1 MKESR
6 VKAFFDFFKSVTML
20 DMKTNHEF
28 VMQYQQ
34 YLADFSGYSSNTIN
48 SYGFDLAKLE
58 AYCKRNKISFKDF
71 AFEDA
76 RKFISELMATRLLKV
91 SSLNRALST
100 YRSFFHHLEIER
112 QIENNPFS
120 RIEGYKKQRRL
131 PSVLSKEEIDL
142 ILNQEYSGYQQT
154 LEILIFNFLYSTGC
168 RLTEMIMVDL
178 KDLEF
183 EKGRI
188 LVTGKGSKERFVF
201 LDDRCKKVMASY
213 FEIKKIRFSEQV
225 NYEKNALFLNK
236 NGKRLSQANVHSIFV
251 KYKKKLAITKAFT
264 PHVFRHSFATHLL
277 DNDSGI
283 RVVQE
288 LLGHS
293 SISTTQIYTHV
304 SSERTKRVYENCHP
318 HGRKKKDDI

>member
-1 MKESR
+1 MR
-6 VKAFFDFFKSVTML
+6 VKWFFEFMKSVTMYS
-20 DMKTNHEF
+20 MKTNHEF
-28 VMQYQQ
+28 VLQYQQ
-34 YLADFSGYSSNTIN
+34 YLADFSGYSINTIN

-58 AYCKRNKISFKDF
+58 AYCKRNEIAFTDF
-71 AFEDA
+71 VFEDA
-76 RKFISELMATRLLKV
+76 RKFVSELMATRQLKV

-112 QIENNPFS
+112 QVETNPFS

-131 PSVLSKEEIDL
+131 PSVLSKEEID
-142 ILNQEYSGYQQT
+142 IVLNQEYCGYQQT

-188 LVTGKGSKERFVF
+188 LVNGKGSKQRFVF
-201 LDDRCKKVMASY
+201 LDDRCKKIMLDY
-213 FEIKKIRFSEQV
+213 FEIKKIRFSER
-225 NYEKNALFLNK
+225 NDFEKNALFLNK
-236 NGKRLSQANVHSIFV
+236 SGKRLSQANVHSIFV

-304 SSERTKRVYENCHP
+304 SSERTKRVYEKCHP
-318 HGRKKKDDI
+318 HGRKKKDDF

>member
-1 MKESR
+1 MKDLA
-6 VKAFFDFFKSVTML
+6 VKGFFDFLKSVTIL
-20 DMKTNHEF
+20 SMKTNHEF

-34 YLADFSGYSSNTIN
+34 YLADFSGYSINTIN

-58 AYCKRNKISFKDF
+58 AYCKRNELSFKDF
-71 AFEDA
+71 VFEDA
-76 RKFISELMATRLLKV
+76 RKFVSELMASRLLKV

-112 QIENNPFS
+112 QIETNPFS

-131 PSVLSKEEIDL
+131 PSVLSKEEINL
-142 ILNQEYSGYQQT
+142 ILNQEYCGYQQT

-178 KDLEF
+178 KDLDF

-188 LVTGKGSKERFVF
+188 LVTGKGNKERFVF
-201 LDDRCKKVMASY
+201 LDDRCRKIMISY
-213 FEIKKIRFSEQV
+213 FEIKNIRFAER
-225 NYEKNALFLNK
+225 NDFDKKALFLNK

-318 HGRKKKDDI
+318 HGRKKKDDF